1 MKKFILFFLIF
12 FTWQFSSFAK
22 IIINNCDLSPVYKN
36 ISMKIDIEKMEV
48 EIEQE
53 NNFSKKLKINEK
65 NATVISTNLNQ
76 NNKKELFLID
86 IKSGVLRLT
95 NNINDTVVNA
105 VCDLKNTYSKE
116 QQQDQE

>member
-1 MKKFILFFLIF
+1 
-12 FTWQFSSFAK
+12 
-22 IIINNCDLSPVYKN
+22 
-36 ISMKIDIEKMEV
+36 MKIDIEKMEV

-53 NNFSKKLKINEK
+53 NIFSKKLKINEK

-116 QQQDQE
+116 QQQDQGVIISASFEEKIERSAVQCRKSRIQN